1 MSHLH
6 SQLTIDLFMYIVF
19 KSDHIHMISIKILY
33 LNTFDYS
40 FLVTM
45 NHVNSSSYL
54 LKYKSIPGK
63 RLQIVHAKLHNI
75 HATIN
80 TQYINVTQF
89 L

>member
-1 MSHLH
+1 MN
-6 SQLTIDLFMYIVF
+6 IYVF
-19 KSDHIHMISIKILY
+19 KSVHIHMISIKILY

-75 HATIN
+75 HVTIN
-80 TQYINVTQF
+80 TQYTCYY
-89 L
+89 